1 MYYITIALGN
11 NCSFFVNG
19 RALTQA
25 MLVHTSPLA
34 ILKFGIP
41 ESVTVTERTKSKQES
56 RDDRVADAFR

>member
-19 RALTQA
+19 RALTQ
-25 MLVHTSPLA
+25 LVPTSPLA